1 MKWRY
6 GNVSESFHVDV
17 GTFLSDR
24 SILLADVTEAIFMVK
39 TARVDVDANALAT
52 LGIGTGITKVP
63 AAGSEPDKLAFSFS
77 ATDFGTGF
85 LEKTGTGSP
94 YYIGM
99 GIKDSGM
106 TTYLEIDL
114 ADDRL
119 EIYSDFIHD
128 N

>member
-1 MKWRY
+1 MKRRY
-6 GNVSESFHVDV
+6 GNVSESFHADV

-24 SILLADVTEAIFMVK
+24 SILLANVTAAIFMVK
-39 TARVDVDANALAT
+39 SARADLDVNALAT
-52 LGIGTGITKVP
+52 LEIGTGITKVP
-63 AAGSEPDKLAFSFS
+63 AAGTEPDKLAFSFS
-77 ATDFGTGF
+77 AIDFGIGK
-85 LEKTGTGSP
+85 LETTGTNSP

-119 EIYSDFIHD
+119 EVYGDFIHD